1 MNVSFF
7 GLHIINIISHFCE
20 QTQEQKPVLTTKKP
34 SSQWEVAGFAPI
46 PQHLPSTN
54 SDAQNHCAPP
64 LTHSWP
70 WCPLTFFCPDK
81 AWYIRWKGD
90 HVQANHLDLPH
101 AFHQRL
107 WFFWYVKEK
116 FITSL
121 TNCDTI
127 LDTEMYN
134 NVTPL
139 RPRLLWKVDP
149 NNSLYLTRWHQNSI

>member
-1 MNVSFF
+1 MLVSLVYILSILSVIFVNKLRNKNLYSPLKNPLPNEKLLV
-7 GLHIINIISHFCE
+7 LHLFLSICPAL
-20 QTQEQKPVLTTKKP
+20 TQMHRTT
-34 SSQWEVAGFAPI
+34 A
-46 PQHLPSTN
+46 HLPWHTA
-54 SDAQNHCAPP
+54 DLGA
-64 LTHSWP
+64 HSP
-70 WCPLTFFCPDK
+70 SFAPDK

-121 TNCDTI
+121 TNCNTI